1 MLRPISDSPSAKVLG
16 ANADPGLVLAVK
28 IVSTVLGGF
37 CLYAALQMMGDFI
50 VQPDFHGAFFLGFFS
65 AIAALGFSFWVPQKF
80 QRRYFAV
87 LGIFIGV
94 MELAV
99 NVVIIMKSSSS

>member
-1 MLRPISDSPSAKVLG
+1 MLRPTSESPAAKILG

-37 CLYAALQMMGDFI
+37 CLYAALRMTGDFI
-50 VQPDFHGAFFLGFFS
+50 AQPDFHGAFLLGLFS
-65 AIAALGFSFWVPQKF
+65 AMAAAGFSLWVRQKF

-99 NVVIIMKSSSS
+99 NVAIIMKSSSS